1 MEEKTTIVF
10 GAEGI
15 ANRTPNSLI
24 WIFRIEFILNKVL
37 LYVLGATTLLTP
49 EQIKE
54 SLVWIAAVDLAV
66 WGLGKFVGVKKE
78 DYESI

>member
-15 ANRTPNSLI
+15 ANKTPKALT
-24 WIFRIEFILNKVL
+24 WLFRVEFVLNKVL

-78 DYESI
+78 DYEGV